1 MFYNRDIHVKNGV
14 FNISKK
20 WKNYIERNGG
30 TVESVFQ
37 SLDVYF
43 DSQFE
48 YQNHRL

>member
-1 MFYNRDIHVKNGV
+1 MFYNRDIYVKTDIKY
-14 FNISKK
+14 FEK
-20 WKNYIERNGG
+20 WKNYIERNRG